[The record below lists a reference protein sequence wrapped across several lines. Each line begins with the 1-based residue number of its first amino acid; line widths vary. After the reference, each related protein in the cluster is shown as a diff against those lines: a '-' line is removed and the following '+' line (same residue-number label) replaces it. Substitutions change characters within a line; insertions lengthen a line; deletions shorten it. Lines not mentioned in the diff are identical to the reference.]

1 MIFFRKRDT
10 QGKFLEPSST
20 DDLENDK
27 RVANV
32 PGLKRK
38 GIEGT
43 PPGDRPNKGRAS

>member
-32 PGLKRK
+32 PSLKQKGL
-38 GIEGT
+38 EGT
-43 PPGDRPNKGRAS
+43 PPADRPNKGRAN